1 MVRFY
6 LRFTGRVQ
14 GVGFRFFAA
23 MNAEKC
29 HLSGW
34 VKNMLD
40 GSVTA
45 EVQGTRLQ
53 IELLRP
59 LQFQGHKYL
68 LVRLIF
74 VRQDVLIVH
83 PCSQKKIKARKE

>member
-40 GSVTA
+40 GSVT
-45 EVQGTRLQ
+45 RLQ
-53 IELLRP
+53 IE
-59 LQFQGHKYL
+59 QFLELTQTGN
-68 LVRLIF
+68 RF
-74 VRQDVLIVH
+74 VRIDHIE
-83 PCSQKKIKARKE
+83 KEERPYDEKEKGFHVRY